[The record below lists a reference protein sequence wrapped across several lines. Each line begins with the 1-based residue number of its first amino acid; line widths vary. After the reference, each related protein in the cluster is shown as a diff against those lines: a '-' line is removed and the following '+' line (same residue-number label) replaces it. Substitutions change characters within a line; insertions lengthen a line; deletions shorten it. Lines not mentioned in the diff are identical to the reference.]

1 MTLRAM
7 RKMIFVIFAILGTVS
22 ILGVD
27 AVTPF
32 DVTSDGVTIQSHQL
46 DYETM
51 SVILAVEVSE
61 SPATLKIA
69 FDRDF
74 FDAIYQGH
82 DDEFLIIVD
91 GELIS
96 YSEVRNTPYYR
107 TIQFELHDGVDEVE
121 IFGTS
126 VNGQIIEQ
134 NTESL
139 LDNDIINS
147 QQSEQQLDEVEIFGT
162 SIKGE
167 IIEQNTESLLDNDI
181 INSQQ
186 LELQLDEELVIQME
200 QIKVENLE
208 LKKENEE
215 LSNKIFDLENLLGA
229 MENKISDLNAII
241 MEQIKVI
248 YTWIKF

>member
-1 MTLRAM
+1 M

-22 ILGVD
+22 ILGAD
-27 AVTPF
+27 AVIPF
-32 DVTSDGVTIQSHQL
+32 DVTLDGVTIQSHQL

-51 SVILAVEVSE
+51 SIIFAVEVSE
-61 SPATLKIA
+61 SPGTLKIA

-126 VNGQIIEQ
+126 IKGQIIEQ

-139 LDNDIINS
+139 FDNDVINS
-147 QQSEQQLDEVEIFGT
+147 QQSEQELDE
-162 SIKGE
+162 
-167 IIEQNTESLLDNDI
+167 N
-181 INSQQ
+181 
-186 LELQLDEELVIQME
+186 EELVNQME
-200 QIKVENLE
+200 QLKVENLE
-208 LKKENEE
+208 LKNENEE

>member
-1 MTLRAM
+1 M
-7 RKMIFVIFAILGTVS
+7 RKVIFVIFAILGTVP
-22 ILGVD
+22 ILGAG

-51 SVILAVEVSE
+51 SIIFAVEVSE
-61 SPATLKIA
+61 SPGTLKIA

-74 FDAIYQGH
+74 FDSIYQSH

-91 GELIS
+91 GDLIS

-107 TIQFELHDGVDEVE
+107 TIQFELYDGVDEVE
-121 IFGTS
+121 IFGTTLK
-126 VNGQIIEQ
+126 GQIIEQ

-139 LDNDIINS
+139 FDNDVINS
-147 QQSEQQLDEVEIFGT
+147 QQSEQELDE
-162 SIKGE
+162 
-167 IIEQNTESLLDNDI
+167 N
-181 INSQQ
+181 
-186 LELQLDEELVIQME
+186 EEVVNQME
-200 QIKVENLE
+200 QLKAENLE
-208 LKKENEE
+208 LKNENVE
-215 LSNKIFDLENLLGA
+215 LSNRIFDLENLLGA

-248 YTWIKF
+248 YTWVKF

>member
-1 MTLRAM
+1 M

-22 ILGVD
+22 ILGAD

-51 SVILAVEVSE
+51 SIIFAVEVSE
-61 SPATLKIA
+61 SPGTLKIA

-126 VNGQIIEQ
+126 INGQIIEQ

-139 LDNDIINS
+139 FDNDVINS
-147 QQSEQQLDEVEIFGT
+147 QQSEQELDE
-162 SIKGE
+162 
-167 IIEQNTESLLDNDI
+167 N
-181 INSQQ
+181 
-186 LELQLDEELVIQME
+186 EELVNQME
-200 QIKVENLE
+200 QLKVENLE
-208 LKKENEE
+208 LKNENEE
-215 LSNKIFDLENLLGA
+215 LSNKIFDLENLLDA
-229 MENKISDLNAII
+229 MKNKISDLNAII

>member
-1 MTLRAM
+1 M
-7 RKMIFVIFAILGTVS
+7 IFAILGTVS
-22 ILGVD
+22 ILGAD

-46 DYETM
+46 YYETM
-51 SVILAVEVSE
+51 SIIFAVEVSE
-61 SPATLKIA
+61 SPGTLKIA

-96 YSEVRNTPYYR
+96 YSEVRSTPYDR
-107 TIQFELHDGVDEVE
+107 TIQFRLHDGVDEVE
-121 IFGTS
+121 IFGTTLK
-126 VNGQIIEQ
+126 GQIIEQ

-139 LDNDIINS
+139 LDNDVINS
-147 QQSEQQLDEVEIFGT
+147 QQSEQELDE
-162 SIKGE
+162 
-167 IIEQNTESLLDNDI
+167 N
-181 INSQQ
+181 
-186 LELQLDEELVIQME
+186 EELVNQME
-200 QIKVENLE
+200 QLKVENFE
-208 LKKENEE
+208 LKDENEE

>member
-1 MTLRAM
+1 M
-7 RKMIFVIFAILGTVS
+7 RKMVFVIFAILGTVS
-22 ILGVD
+22 ILGAD

-51 SVILAVEVSE
+51 SIIFAVEVSE
-61 SPATLKIA
+61 SPGTLKIA

-126 VNGQIIEQ
+126 IKGQIIEQ

-139 LDNDIINS
+139 FDNDVINS
-147 QQSEQQLDEVEIFGT
+147 QQSEQELDE
-162 SIKGE
+162 
-167 IIEQNTESLLDNDI
+167 N
-181 INSQQ
+181 
-186 LELQLDEELVIQME
+186 EEVVNQME
-200 QIKVENLE
+200 QLKVENLE
-208 LKKENEE
+208 LKNKNEE
-215 LSNKIFDLENLLGA
+215 LSNKIFDLENLLSA
-229 MENKISDLNAII
+229 MKNKISDLNAII

-248 YTWIKF
+248 YTWVKF

>member
-1 MTLRAM
+1 M
-7 RKMIFVIFAILGTVS
+7 RKMIFVIFAILGTVP
-22 ILGVD
+22 ILGAD

-32 DVTSDGVTIQSHQL
+32 DVTSDGVTIQSHQI

-51 SVILAVEVSE
+51 SIIFAVEVSE

-107 TIQFELHDGVDEVE
+107 TIQFELHDGIDEVE

-139 LDNDIINS
+139 FDNDIINS
-147 QQSEQQLDEVEIFGT
+147 QQSEQELDENEGFLILSEEFTQVA
-162 SIKGE
+162 
-167 IIEQNTESLLDNDI
+167 N
-181 INSQQ
+181 
-186 LELQLDEELVIQME
+186 LDEPVQEFEKELFENIVSQHD
-200 QIKVENLE
+200 QLKVENLE

>member
-1 MTLRAM
+1 M

-22 ILGVD
+22 ILGAD

-51 SVILAVEVSE
+51 SIIFAVEVSE
-61 SPATLKIA
+61 SPGTLKIA

-107 TIQFELHDGVDEVE
+107 TIQFELHDG
-121 IFGTS
+121 I
-126 VNGQIIEQ
+126 
-134 NTESL
+134 
-139 LDNDIINS
+139 
-147 QQSEQQLDEVEIFGT
+147 DEVEIFGT
-162 SIKGE
+162 SIKGQ
-167 IIEQNTESLLDNDI
+167 IIEQNTESLFDNDV

-186 LELQLDEELVIQME
+186 SEQELDENEEVVNQME
-200 QIKVENLE
+200 QLKVENLE
-208 LKKENEE
+208 LRNENEE

-248 YTWIKF
+248 YTWIKFYQ

>member
-1 MTLRAM
+1 
-7 RKMIFVIFAILGTVS
+7 MIFVIFAILGTVP
-22 ILGVD
+22 ILGAD

-51 SVILAVEVSE
+51 SIIFAVEVSE

-74 FDAIYQGH
+74 FDAIYQSH

-91 GELIS
+91 GDLIS

-107 TIQFELHDGVDEVE
+107 TIQFELYDGVDEVE
-121 IFGTS
+121 IFGTTIK
-126 VNGQIIEQ
+126 GQIIEQ

-139 LDNDIINS
+139 FDNDVINS
-147 QQSEQQLDEVEIFGT
+147 QQSEQELDE
-162 SIKGE
+162 
-167 IIEQNTESLLDNDI
+167 N
-181 INSQQ
+181 
-186 LELQLDEELVIQME
+186 EELVNQME
-200 QIKVENLE
+200 QLKVENLE
-208 LKKENEE
+208 LKNENEE
-215 LSNKIFDLENLLGA
+215 LSDKIFDLENLLDA
-229 MENKISDLNAII
+229 MQNKISDLNAII

-248 YTWIKF
+248 YTWVKF

>member
-1 MTLRAM
+1 M

-22 ILGVD
+22 ILGAD

-51 SVILAVEVSE
+51 SIIFAVEVSE
-61 SPATLKIA
+61 SPGTLKIA

-126 VNGQIIEQ
+126 IKGQIIEQ

-139 LDNDIINS
+139 FDNDVINS
-147 QQSEQQLDEVEIFGT
+147 QQSEQELDE
-162 SIKGE
+162 
-167 IIEQNTESLLDNDI
+167 N
-181 INSQQ
+181 
-186 LELQLDEELVIQME
+186 EELVNQME
-200 QIKVENLE
+200 QLKVENLE
-208 LKKENEE
+208 LKNENEE
-215 LSNKIFDLENLLGA
+215 LSNKIFDLENLLDA
-229 MENKISDLNAII
+229 MKNKISDLNAII

>member
-1 MTLRAM
+1 M

-22 ILGVD
+22 ILGAD

-51 SVILAVEVSE
+51 SIIFAVEVSE
-61 SPATLKIA
+61 SPGTLKIA

-126 VNGQIIEQ
+126 IKGQIIEQ

-139 LDNDIINS
+139 FDNDVINS
-147 QQSEQQLDEVEIFGT
+147 QQSEQELDE
-162 SIKGE
+162 
-167 IIEQNTESLLDNDI
+167 N
-181 INSQQ
+181 
-186 LELQLDEELVIQME
+186 EELVNQME
-200 QIKVENLE
+200 QLKVENLE
-208 LKKENEE
+208 LKNENEE
-215 LSNKIFDLENLLGA
+215 LSNKIFDLENLLDA
-229 MENKISDLNAII
+229 LESKISDLNAII

>member
-1 MTLRAM
+1 M
-7 RKMIFVIFAILGTVS
+7 RKMIFVIFAILATVP
-22 ILGVD
+22 ILGAD

-51 SVILAVEVSE
+51 SIIFAVEVSE
-61 SPATLKIA
+61 SPGTLKIA

-126 VNGQIIEQ
+126 IQGQIIEQ
-134 NTESL
+134 NTKSL
-139 LDNDIINS
+139 FDNDVINF
-147 QQSEQQLDEVEIFGT
+147 QQPEQKLDENEDVV
-162 SIKGE
+162 
-167 IIEQNTESLLDNDI
+167 N
-181 INSQQ
+181 
-186 LELQLDEELVIQME
+186 QME
-200 QIKVENLE
+200 QLKVENLE
-208 LKKENEE
+208 LKNENEE
-215 LSNKIFDLENLLGA
+215 LSNKIFDLENLLDA

-248 YTWIKF
+248 YTWVKF

>member
-1 MTLRAM
+1 M

-22 ILGVD
+22 ILGAD

-51 SVILAVEVSE
+51 SIIFAVEVSE
-61 SPATLKIA
+61 SPSTLKIA

-91 GELIS
+91 GDLIS

-126 VNGQIIEQ
+126 IKGQIIEQ

-139 LDNDIINS
+139 FDNDVINS
-147 QQSEQQLDEVEIFGT
+147 QQSEQELDENEEVVNQVE
-162 SIKGE
+162 
-167 IIEQNTESLLDNDI
+167 
-181 INSQQ
+181 Q
-186 LELQLDEELVIQME
+186 L
-200 QIKVENLE
+200 KVENLE
-208 LKKENEE
+208 LKNENEE
-215 LSNKIFDLENLLGA
+215 LSNKIFDLENLLDA
-229 MENKISDLNAII
+229 LESKISDLNAII
-241 MEQIKVI
+241 MEQIKAF

>member
-1 MTLRAM
+1 M

-22 ILGVD
+22 ILGAD
-27 AVTPF
+27 AVIPF
-32 DVTSDGVTIQSHQL
+32 DVTLDGVTIQSHQL

-51 SVILAVEVSE
+51 SIIFAVEVSE
-61 SPATLKIA
+61 SPGTLKIA

-126 VNGQIIEQ
+126 IKGQIIEQ

-139 LDNDIINS
+139 FDNDVINS
-147 QQSEQQLDEVEIFGT
+147 QQSEQELDE
-162 SIKGE
+162 
-167 IIEQNTESLLDNDI
+167 N
-181 INSQQ
+181 
-186 LELQLDEELVIQME
+186 EELVNQME
-200 QIKVENLE
+200 QLKVENLE
-208 LKKENEE
+208 LKNENEE
-215 LSNKIFDLENLLGA
+215 LSNKIFDLENLLDA
-229 MENKISDLNAII
+229 MKNKISDLNTII

>member
-1 MTLRAM
+1 M
-7 RKMIFVIFAILGTVS
+7 IFAILCTVP
-22 ILGVD
+22 ILGAD
-27 AVTPF
+27 AETPF

-51 SVILAVEVSE
+51 SIIFAVEVSE
-61 SPATLKIA
+61 SPGTLKIA

-96 YSEVRNTPYYR
+96 YSEVRNTPYDR
-107 TIQFELHDGVDEVE
+107 TVQFRLHDGVDEVE
-121 IFGTS
+121 IFGTTIK
-126 VNGQIIEQ
+126 GQIIEQ

-139 LDNDIINS
+139 FDNDVINS
-147 QQSEQQLDEVEIFGT
+147 QQSEQELD
-162 SIKGE
+162 
-167 IIEQNTESLLDNDI
+167 
-181 INSQQ
+181 
-186 LELQLDEELVIQME
+186 
-200 QIKVENLE
+200 
-208 LKKENEE
+208 ENEE
-215 LSNKIFDLENLLGA
+215 FVNQVEQLKLENVELENENKVLSDKIFDLENLLGA
-229 MENKISDLNAII
+229 MEDKISDLNAII

>member
-1 MTLRAM
+1 M
-7 RKMIFVIFAILGTVS
+7 RKMIFMIFAILCTVP

-27 AVTPF
+27 AETPF

-51 SVILAVEVSE
+51 SIIFAVEVSE
-61 SPATLKIA
+61 SPGTLKIA

-96 YSEVRNTPYYR
+96 YSEVRSTPYDR
-107 TIQFELHDGVDEVE
+107 TVQFQLYDGVDEVE
-121 IFGTS
+121 IFGTTLK
-126 VNGQIIEQ
+126 GQIIEQ

-139 LDNDIINS
+139 LDNDVINF
-147 QQSEQQLDEVEIFGT
+147 QQSEQELD
-162 SIKGE
+162 
-167 IIEQNTESLLDNDI
+167 
-181 INSQQ
+181 
-186 LELQLDEELVIQME
+186 
-200 QIKVENLE
+200 
-208 LKKENEE
+208 ENEE
-215 LSNKIFDLENLLGA
+215 LVNQVEQLKLENVELENENEGLSDKIFDLENLLDA
-229 MENKISDLNAII
+229 MEDKISDLNAII

>member
-1 MTLRAM
+1 MK
-7 RKMIFVIFAILGTVS
+7 KMIFVIFAILGTVP
-22 ILGVD
+22 ILGAD

-32 DVTSDGVTIQSHQL
+32 DVTSYGVTIQSHQL

-51 SVILAVEVSE
+51 SIIFAVEVSE
-61 SPATLKIA
+61 SPGTLKIA

-91 GELIS
+91 GDLIS

-107 TIQFELHDGVDEVE
+107 TIQFELYDGVDEVE
-121 IFGTS
+121 IFGTTIKE
-126 VNGQIIEQ
+126 QIIEQ

-139 LDNDIINS
+139 FDNDVINS
-147 QQSEQQLDEVEIFGT
+147 QQSEQELDE
-162 SIKGE
+162 
-167 IIEQNTESLLDNDI
+167 N
-181 INSQQ
+181 
-186 LELQLDEELVIQME
+186 EELVNQME
-200 QIKVENLE
+200 QLKAENLE
-208 LKKENEE
+208 LKNENEE
-215 LSNKIFDLENLLGA
+215 LSNRIFDLENLLGA

-248 YTWIKF
+248 YTWVKF

>member
-1 MTLRAM
+1 MK
-7 RKMIFVIFAILGTVS
+7 KMIFVIFAILGTVS
-22 ILGVD
+22 ILGAD

-32 DVTSDGVTIQSHQL
+32 DVTADGVTIQSHQL

-51 SVILAVEVSE
+51 SIIFAVEVFE
-61 SPATLKIA
+61 SPGTLKIA

-126 VNGQIIEQ
+126 IKGQIIEQ

-139 LDNDIINS
+139 FDNDVINS
-147 QQSEQQLDEVEIFGT
+147 QQSEQELDE
-162 SIKGE
+162 
-167 IIEQNTESLLDNDI
+167 N
-181 INSQQ
+181 
-186 LELQLDEELVIQME
+186 EELVNQME
-200 QIKVENLE
+200 QLKVENLE
-208 LKKENEE
+208 LKNENEE
-215 LSNKIFDLENLLGA
+215 LSNKIFDLENLLDA
-229 MENKISDLNAII
+229 MKNKISDLNTII

>member
-1 MTLRAM
+1 M

-22 ILGVD
+22 ILGAD

-51 SVILAVEVSE
+51 SIIFAVEVSE
-61 SPATLKIA
+61 SPGTLKIA

-126 VNGQIIEQ
+126 IKGQIIEQ

-139 LDNDIINS
+139 FDNDVINS
-147 QQSEQQLDEVEIFGT
+147 QQSEQELDE
-162 SIKGE
+162 
-167 IIEQNTESLLDNDI
+167 N
-181 INSQQ
+181 
-186 LELQLDEELVIQME
+186 EELVNQME
-200 QIKVENLE
+200 QLKVENLE
-208 LKKENEE
+208 LKNENEE
-215 LSNKIFDLENLLGA
+215 LSNKIFDLENLLDA
-229 MENKISDLNAII
+229 MKNKISDLNTII

>member
-1 MTLRAM
+1 M
-7 RKMIFVIFAILGTVS
+7 FVIFAILGTVS
-22 ILGVD
+22 ILGAD

-32 DVTSDGVTIQSHQL
+32 DVTSDGVIIQSHQL

-51 SVILAVEVSE
+51 SIIFAVEVSE
-61 SPATLKIA
+61 SPGTLKID

-107 TIQFELHDGVDEVE
+107 TIQFKLHDGVDEVE

-126 VNGQIIEQ
+126 IQGQIIEQ

-139 LDNDIINS
+139 FDNDVINF
-147 QQSEQQLDEVEIFGT
+147 QQPEQKLDE
-162 SIKGE
+162 
-167 IIEQNTESLLDNDI
+167 N
-181 INSQQ
+181 
-186 LELQLDEELVIQME
+186 EEVVNQME
-200 QIKVENLE
+200 QLKVENLE
-208 LKKENEE
+208 LKNENEE
-215 LSNKIFDLENLLGA
+215 LSNKIFDLENLLTA
-229 MENKISDLNAII
+229 MENKISELNAII

>member
-1 MTLRAM
+1 M

-22 ILGVD
+22 ILGAD

-51 SVILAVEVSE
+51 SIIFAVEVSE
-61 SPATLKIA
+61 SPSTLKIA

-126 VNGQIIEQ
+126 IKGQIIEQ

-139 LDNDIINS
+139 FDNDVINS
-147 QQSEQQLDEVEIFGT
+147 QQSEQELDE
-162 SIKGE
+162 
-167 IIEQNTESLLDNDI
+167 N
-181 INSQQ
+181 
-186 LELQLDEELVIQME
+186 EELVNQME
-200 QIKVENLE
+200 QLKVENLE
-208 LKKENEE
+208 LKNENEE
-215 LSNKIFDLENLLGA
+215 LSNKIFDLENLLDA
-229 MENKISDLNAII
+229 LESKISDLNAII

>member
-1 MTLRAM
+1 M
-7 RKMIFVIFAILGTVS
+7 RKVIFVIFAILGTVP
-22 ILGVD
+22 ILGAG

-51 SVILAVEVSE
+51 SIIFAVEVSE
-61 SPATLKIA
+61 SPGTLKIA

-74 FDAIYQGH
+74 FDSIYQSH

-91 GELIS
+91 GDLIS

-107 TIQFELHDGVDEVE
+107 TIQFELYDGVDEVE
-121 IFGTS
+121 IFGTTIKE
-126 VNGQIIEQ
+126 QIIEQ

-139 LDNDIINS
+139 FENDVINS
-147 QQSEQQLDEVEIFGT
+147 QQSEQELDE
-162 SIKGE
+162 
-167 IIEQNTESLLDNDI
+167 N
-181 INSQQ
+181 
-186 LELQLDEELVIQME
+186 EELVNQME
-200 QIKVENLE
+200 QLKVENLE
-208 LKKENEE
+208 LKNENEG
-215 LSNKIFDLENLLGA
+215 LSDKIFDLENLLDA

-248 YTWIKF
+248 YTWVKF

>member
-1 MTLRAM
+1 M
-7 RKMIFVIFAILGTVS
+7 IFAILGTVP
-22 ILGVD
+22 ILGAD

-51 SVILAVEVSE
+51 SIIFAVEVSE
-61 SPATLKIA
+61 SPGTLKIA

-91 GELIS
+91 GDLIS

-107 TIQFELHDGVDEVE
+107 TIQFELYDGVDEVE
-121 IFGTS
+121 IFGTTIKE
-126 VNGQIIEQ
+126 QIIEQ

-139 LDNDIINS
+139 FDNDVITS
-147 QQSEQQLDEVEIFGT
+147 QQSEQELDESEGLVNQVE
-162 SIKGE
+162 
-167 IIEQNTESLLDNDI
+167 
-181 INSQQ
+181 Q
-186 LELQLDEELVIQME
+186 L
-200 QIKVENLE
+200 KVENLE
-208 LKKENEE
+208 LKNENEE
-215 LSNKIFDLENLLGA
+215 LSDKIFDLENLLDA

-248 YTWIKF
+248 YTWVKF

>member
-1 MTLRAM
+1 M

-22 ILGVD
+22 ILGAD

-51 SVILAVEVSE
+51 SIIFAVEVSE
-61 SPATLKIA
+61 SPGTLKIA

-126 VNGQIIEQ
+126 INGQIIEQ

-139 LDNDIINS
+139 FDNDVINS
-147 QQSEQQLDEVEIFGT
+147 QQSEQELDE
-162 SIKGE
+162 
-167 IIEQNTESLLDNDI
+167 N
-181 INSQQ
+181 
-186 LELQLDEELVIQME
+186 EELVNQME
-200 QIKVENLE
+200 QLKVENLE
-208 LKKENEE
+208 LKNENEE

-229 MENKISDLNAII
+229 MENKISDLSAII

-248 YTWIKF
+248 YTWVKF

>member
-1 MTLRAM
+1 M
-7 RKMIFVIFAILGTVS
+7 IFAILGTVS
-22 ILGVD
+22 ILGAH

-51 SVILAVEVSE
+51 SIIFAVEVSE
-61 SPATLKIA
+61 SPGTLKIA

-91 GELIS
+91 GDLIS

-107 TIQFELHDGVDEVE
+107 TIQFELHDGIDEVE

-139 LDNDIINS
+139 FDNDVINS
-147 QQSEQQLDEVEIFGT
+147 QQSEQELDENEGFLILSEEFTQVA
-162 SIKGE
+162 
-167 IIEQNTESLLDNDI
+167 N
-181 INSQQ
+181 
-186 LELQLDEELVIQME
+186 LDEPVQEFEKELFENIVSQHD
-200 QIKVENLE
+200 QLKVENLE

>member
-1 MTLRAM
+1 MLCQKVVTRFLNKPKNAKCHCLTM
-7 RKMIFVIFAILGTVS
+7 KMIFVIFAILGTVS
-22 ILGVD
+22 ILGAD

-51 SVILAVEVSE
+51 SIIFAVEVSE
-61 SPATLKIA
+61 SPGTLKIA

-107 TIQFELHDGVDEVE
+107 TIQFELHDG
-121 IFGTS
+121 I
-126 VNGQIIEQ
+126 
-134 NTESL
+134 
-139 LDNDIINS
+139 
-147 QQSEQQLDEVEIFGT
+147 DEVEIFGT
-162 SIKGE
+162 SIKGQ
-167 IIEQNTESLLDNDI
+167 IIEQNTESLFDNDV

-186 LELQLDEELVIQME
+186 SEQELDENEEVVNQME
-200 QIKVENLE
+200 QLKVENLE
-208 LKKENEE
+208 LRNENEE

-248 YTWIKF
+248 YTWIKFYQ

>member
-1 MTLRAM
+1 M
-7 RKMIFVIFAILGTVS
+7 RKMIFMIFAILGTVS
-22 ILGVD
+22 ILGAD

-51 SVILAVEVSE
+51 SIIFAVEVSE
-61 SPATLKIA
+61 SPGTLKIA

-126 VNGQIIEQ
+126 IKGQIIEQ

-139 LDNDIINS
+139 FDNDVINS
-147 QQSEQQLDEVEIFGT
+147 QQSEQELDE
-162 SIKGE
+162 
-167 IIEQNTESLLDNDI
+167 N
-181 INSQQ
+181 
-186 LELQLDEELVIQME
+186 EELVNQME
-200 QIKVENLE
+200 QLKVENLE
-208 LKKENEE
+208 LKNENEE

-229 MENKISDLNAII
+229 MKNKISDLNAII

>member
-1 MTLRAM
+1 M
-7 RKMIFVIFAILGTVS
+7 RKMIFMIFAILGTVS
-22 ILGVD
+22 ILGAD

-51 SVILAVEVSE
+51 SIIFAVEVSE
-61 SPATLKIA
+61 SPSTLKIA

-91 GELIS
+91 GDLIS

-126 VNGQIIEQ
+126 IKGQIIEQ

-139 LDNDIINS
+139 FDNDVINS
-147 QQSEQQLDEVEIFGT
+147 QQSEQELD
-162 SIKGE
+162 
-167 IIEQNTESLLDNDI
+167 
-181 INSQQ
+181 
-186 LELQLDEELVIQME
+186 
-200 QIKVENLE
+200 
-208 LKKENEE
+208 ENEE
-215 LSNKIFDLENLLGA
+215 LVNQ
-229 MENKISDLNAII
+229 ME
-241 MEQIKVI
+241 
-248 YTWIKF
+248 

>member
-1 MTLRAM
+1 M

-22 ILGVD
+22 ILGAD

-51 SVILAVEVSE
+51 SIIFAVEVSE
-61 SPATLKIA
+61 SPGTLKIA

-82 DDEFLIIVD
+82 DDEFLIIAD

-126 VNGQIIEQ
+126 IKGQIIEQ

-139 LDNDIINS
+139 FDND
-147 QQSEQQLDEVEIFGT
+147 V
-162 SIKGE
+162 
-167 IIEQNTESLLDNDI
+167 

-186 LELQLDEELVIQME
+186 LERQLDEELVIQME
-200 QIKVENLE
+200 QLKIENLE
-208 LKKENEE
+208 LKNENEE
-215 LSNKIFDLENLLGA
+215 LSNKIFDLENLLAA

>member
-1 MTLRAM
+1 M

-22 ILGVD
+22 ILGAD

-51 SVILAVEVSE
+51 SIIFAVEVSE
-61 SPATLKIA
+61 SPGTLKIA

-126 VNGQIIEQ
+126 IKGQIIEQ

-139 LDNDIINS
+139 FDNDVINS
-147 QQSEQQLDEVEIFGT
+147 QQSEQELDE
-162 SIKGE
+162 
-167 IIEQNTESLLDNDI
+167 N
-181 INSQQ
+181 
-186 LELQLDEELVIQME
+186 EELVNQME
-200 QIKVENLE
+200 QLKVENLE
-208 LKKENEE
+208 LKDENEE

-229 MENKISDLNAII
+229 MENKISDLSAII

-248 YTWIKF
+248 YTWVKF

>member
-1 MTLRAM
+1 
-7 RKMIFVIFAILGTVS
+7 MIFVIFAILGTVP
-22 ILGVD
+22 ILGAD

-51 SVILAVEVSE
+51 SIIFAVEVSE

-74 FDAIYQGH
+74 FDAIYQSH

-91 GELIS
+91 GDLIS

-107 TIQFELHDGVDEVE
+107 TIQFELYDGVDEVE
-121 IFGTS
+121 IFGTTIK
-126 VNGQIIEQ
+126 GQIIEQ

-139 LDNDIINS
+139 FDNDVINS
-147 QQSEQQLDEVEIFGT
+147 QQPEQELDE
-162 SIKGE
+162 
-167 IIEQNTESLLDNDI
+167 N
-181 INSQQ
+181 
-186 LELQLDEELVIQME
+186 EELVNQME
-200 QIKVENLE
+200 QLKVENLE
-208 LKKENEE
+208 LKNENEE
-215 LSNKIFDLENLLGA
+215 LSDKIFDLENLLDA
-229 MENKISDLNAII
+229 MQNKISDLNAII

-248 YTWIKF
+248 YTWVKF

>member
-1 MTLRAM
+1 M

-22 ILGVD
+22 ILGAD

-51 SVILAVEVSE
+51 SIIFAVEVSE
-61 SPATLKIA
+61 SPGTLKIA

-107 TIQFELHDGVDEVE
+107 TIQFELHDG
-121 IFGTS
+121 I
-126 VNGQIIEQ
+126 
-134 NTESL
+134 
-139 LDNDIINS
+139 
-147 QQSEQQLDEVEIFGT
+147 DEVEIFGT
-162 SIKGE
+162 SIKGQ
-167 IIEQNTESLLDNDI
+167 IIEQNTESLFDNDV

-186 LELQLDEELVIQME
+186 SEQELDENEEVVNQME
-200 QIKVENLE
+200 QLKVENLE
-208 LKKENEE
+208 LRNENEE

>member
-1 MTLRAM
+1 M
-7 RKMIFVIFAILGTVS
+7 RKMIFMIFAILCTVP

-27 AVTPF
+27 AETPF

-51 SVILAVEVSE
+51 SIIFAVEVSE
-61 SPATLKIA
+61 SPGTLKIA

-96 YSEVRNTPYYR
+96 YSEVRSTPYDR
-107 TIQFELHDGVDEVE
+107 TVQFRLHDGVDEVE
-121 IFGTS
+121 IFGTTLK
-126 VNGQIIEQ
+126 GQIIEQ

-139 LDNDIINS
+139 LDNDVINF
-147 QQSEQQLDEVEIFGT
+147 QQSEQELD
-162 SIKGE
+162 
-167 IIEQNTESLLDNDI
+167 
-181 INSQQ
+181 
-186 LELQLDEELVIQME
+186 
-200 QIKVENLE
+200 
-208 LKKENEE
+208 ENEE
-215 LSNKIFDLENLLGA
+215 LVNQVEQLKLENVELENENKVLSDKIFDLENLVGA
-229 MENKISDLNAII
+229 MEDKISDLNAII

>member
-1 MTLRAM
+1 M
-7 RKMIFVIFAILGTVS
+7 RKMIFMIFAILGTVP
-22 ILGVD
+22 ILGAD

-32 DVTSDGVTIQSHQL
+32 DVISEGVTIQSHQL

-51 SVILAVEVSE
+51 SIIFAVEVSE
-61 SPATLKIA
+61 SPSTLKIA

-126 VNGQIIEQ
+126 IKGQIIEQ

-139 LDNDIINS
+139 FDNDVINS
-147 QQSEQQLDEVEIFGT
+147 QQSEQELDE
-162 SIKGE
+162 
-167 IIEQNTESLLDNDI
+167 N
-181 INSQQ
+181 
-186 LELQLDEELVIQME
+186 EELVNQME
-200 QIKVENLE
+200 QLKVENLE
-208 LKKENEE
+208 LKNENEG
-215 LSNKIFDLENLLGA
+215 LSDKIFDLENLLDA

>member
-1 MTLRAM
+1 M

-22 ILGVD
+22 ILGAD
-27 AVTPF
+27 AVIPF
-32 DVTSDGVTIQSHQL
+32 DVTLDGVTIQSHQL

-51 SVILAVEVSE
+51 SIIFAVEVSE
-61 SPATLKIA
+61 SPGTLKIA

-82 DDEFLIIVD
+82 DDEFLIIAD

-107 TIQFELHDGVDEVE
+107 TIQFKLHDGVDEVE
-121 IFGTS
+121 IFGS
-126 VNGQIIEQ
+126 SIKGQIIEQ

-139 LDNDIINS
+139 FDNDVINS
-147 QQSEQQLDEVEIFGT
+147 QQSEHELDE
-162 SIKGE
+162 
-167 IIEQNTESLLDNDI
+167 N
-181 INSQQ
+181 
-186 LELQLDEELVIQME
+186 EELVNQME
-200 QIKVENLE
+200 QLKVENLE
-208 LKKENEE
+208 LKNENEE

-229 MENKISDLNAII
+229 MQNKISDLNAII

>member
-1 MTLRAM
+1 M

-22 ILGVD
+22 ILGAD

-51 SVILAVEVSE
+51 SIIFAVEVSE
-61 SPATLKIA
+61 SPSTLKIA

-126 VNGQIIEQ
+126 IKGQIIEQ

-139 LDNDIINS
+139 FDNDVINS
-147 QQSEQQLDEVEIFGT
+147 QQSEQELDE
-162 SIKGE
+162 
-167 IIEQNTESLLDNDI
+167 N
-181 INSQQ
+181 
-186 LELQLDEELVIQME
+186 EELVNQME
-200 QIKVENLE
+200 QLKVENLE
-208 LKKENEE
+208 LKNENEE

-229 MENKISDLNAII
+229 MENKISDLSAII

>member
-1 MTLRAM
+1 M
-7 RKMIFVIFAILGTVS
+7 RKMIFVIFAILGTVP
-22 ILGVD
+22 ILGAG

-51 SVILAVEVSE
+51 SIIFAVEVSE
-61 SPATLKIA
+61 SPGTLKIA

-121 IFGTS
+121 IFGTTLK
-126 VNGQIIEQ
+126 GQIIEQ

-139 LDNDIINS
+139 FDNDVINS
-147 QQSEQQLDEVEIFGT
+147 QQSEQELDENEEAVNQ
-162 SIKGE
+162 
-167 IIEQNTESLLDNDI
+167 IEQ
-181 INSQQ
+181 
-186 LELQLDEELVIQME
+186 LEA
-200 QIKVENLE
+200 ENLE
-208 LKKENEE
+208 LNNENEE
-215 LSNKIFDLENLLGA
+215 LEKKIFNPNNLMAETGVQANNLMSETEVQANNLNSFIMKQVDL
-229 MENKISDLNAII
+229 MTS
-241 MEQIKVI
+241 
-248 YTWIKF
+248 WIKSFF